1 MKIIRLLLLVSAIE
15 IVILGKNSELNKW
28 HLDKTFHP
36 SLEEGEVI
44 SIQNTIDNSLAVTTK
59 NETTF
64 TVEIFTGE
72 NYEKSKQKISFKSLI
87 QFPIIIDD
95 SDNDIV
101 LNDGKRISTESIN
114 NNGLETIKLK
124 EQKISNLML
133 SDDLLTYLYA

>member
-1 MKIIRLLLLVSAIE
+1 M
-15 IVILGKNSELNKW
+15 
-28 HLDKTFHP
+28 
-36 SLEEGEVI
+36 
-44 SIQNTIDNSLAVTTK
+44 AVTTK

-72 NYEKSKQKISFKSLI
+72 NYEKSKKKISFQSLI
-87 QFPIIIDD
+87 QLPIIIDD

-101 LNDGKRISTESIN
+101 LNDGKRIYIESIDS
-114 NNGLETIKLK
+114 NGLETIKLK